1 MCSLEDSLFKF
12 MVEILFCGSVV
23 GQARQVNEV
32 LYFIKNKTQTAVIN
46 IINLR
51 IFI

>member
-1 MCSLEDSLFKF
+1 M
-12 MVEILFCGSVV
+12 ISVYV
-23 GQARQVNEV
+23 YKGIHFEGKGP
-32 LYFIKNKTQTAVIN
+32 LKNKTQTAVIN

>member
-12 MVEILFCGSVV
+12 LVEILFCDSVA

-32 LYFIKNKTQTAVIN
+32 LYFIPSGTKD
-46 IINLR
+46 R
-51 IFI
+51 FY